1 MDKKRGMNDTSIF
14 AFSSQNY
21 VLFSRS
27 YGNVSLIEEKKIFT
41 YLAKYLKSEAL
52 CIALLHTEKDKK
64 SYLISM
70 EDKGKYDL

>member
-1 MDKKRGMNDTSIF
+1 MTHLYLPSVPKTMSYFPGLMETSHSLKK
-14 AFSSQNY
+14 
-21 VLFSRS
+21 
-27 YGNVSLIEEKKIFT
+27 KKIFT

-52 CIALLHTEKDKK
+52 RIDLLHTERKDKK